1 MIDFTCSSSFV
12 IVLFEVIN
20 LLDRYYNNIRELLID
35 IEIYDKVKDYSKE
48 RNRVNNYYKIGKLL
62 YEAGSKYGES
72 IIKKYSLQLMN
83 EVGRKYNE
91 RTLRSMRQFY
101 VIFSDDFWRPVVS
114 KLTWTNSLL
123 IMPLKD
129 KYKMLYYVNL
139 CINQNL
145 SKRDLQAR
153 IKSKEYERLDNDT
166 KNKLITNE
174 ETTISDFIK
183 NPIVIKNKYGN
194 KQISEKILKQLI
206 MENLDEFL
214 LELGSGFCY
223 IANEYKIRLGS
234 IYNYIDIL
242 LYNIKYKCYVVIELK
257 ITELKSEYIGQITKY
272 MNYID
277 KNIKTLN
284 EGKTIGIIICKR
296 NNKFVIEYC
305 SDSRIFF
312 KEFVLV

>member
-1 MIDFTCSSSFV
+1 MKS
-12 IVLFEVIN
+12 IN
-20 LLDRYYNNIRELLID
+20 YYDEIKNKLINN
-35 IEIYDKVKDYSKE
+35 EIYSRVKDYYKE
-48 RNRVNNYYKIGKLL
+48 RNKVITYFEIGKLL

-72 IIKKYSLQLMN
+72 IIRNYSERLIN
-83 EVGRKYNE
+83 EVGKKYNE

-101 VIFSDDFWRPVVS
+101 VIFSDDFWQPVVS

-166 KNKLITNE
+166 KNKLVTNE
-174 ETTISDFIK
+174 ETTVSDFIK
-183 NPIVIKNKYGN
+183 NPIVIKNKYRS

-223 IANEYKIRLGS
+223 IANEYKIKLGS

-242 LYNIKYKCYVVIELK
+242 LYNIKFRCYVVIELK

-277 KNIKTLN
+277 KNIKTLD

-296 NNKFVIEYC
+296 NNKFVIEYS

-312 KEFVLV
+312 KEFILI